1 MSEHQ
6 AEDRK
11 QTSAGSASST
21 SSISLTRRHNRST
34 RTFIV
39 HTLVRP
45 FRYFIL
51 KPGKPWPA
59 DSPQLTPHKSCS
71 KTCQVNERLVASI
84 YIYDIEPRKSKTT
97 TSKRSTNAAAAHTSV
112 TKEIAH
118 EGAQADTLQKNEESG
133 IKRRIYYIAGGSW
146 KKPPSI
152 EHWQLAAK
160 VASAV
165 PHTAVSVISVPL
177 APRETAPTA
186 FPKLLAMYEQVM
198 IESKERGEYVI
209 WAGDSSGANIVL
221 GLIGEALRVGRPGPN
236 GTVRT
241 TEKVSSPTRQAEYI
255 EEEKQ
260 PINDREGPRPLL
272 APSALFLICPS
283 VDANRD
289 NPDIAKLER
298 LDPVLKADDSKKF
311 AVAWSGDWSVND
323 ERISPAL
330 EGRPGDHV
338 VQLLH
343 ERGVKVHGVTA
354 GYDILSPDGI
364 KLRDR
369 LEKEGVQGKWLH
381 WDKQMHC
388 FPLAWIYGLPESKKG
403 LYWILDV
410 LSEEE

>member
-1 MSEHQ
+1 M
-6 AEDRK
+6 
-11 QTSAGSASST
+11 SAGSASST
-21 SSISLTRRHNRST
+21 STISLTQRHNRSL
-34 RTFIV
+34 RTFVV

-59 DSPQLTPHKSCS
+59 GSPQLTPHKSCL
-71 KTCQVNERLVASI
+71 KTCSVNERLVANI
-84 YIYDIEPRKSKTT
+84 YIYDVEPRKSRTT
-97 TSKRSTNAAAAHTSV
+97 TSKRSTNAAAAHTS
-112 TKEIAH
+112 
-118 EGAQADTLQKNEESG
+118 SG

-146 KKPPSI
+146 KQPPSI
-152 EHWQLAAK
+152 EHWQIVAK
-160 VASAV
+160 MASAV

-177 APRETAPTA
+177 APNETAPTA

-236 GTVRT
+236 GT
-241 TEKVSSPTRQAEYI
+241 PLD
-255 EEEKQ
+255 
-260 PINDREGPRPLL
+260 DRDGPRPLL
-272 APSALFLICPS
+272 SPQALLLICPS
-283 VDANRD
+283 VDAKRE
-289 NPDIAKLER
+289 NPDIAKIQR
-298 LDPVLKADDSKKF
+298 QDPVLKAAESKKF
-311 AVAWSGDWSVND
+311 AVSWSGEWSIND
-323 ERISPAL
+323 ERISPAQ

-338 VQLLH
+338 VQLLR

-364 KLRDR
+364 KLRER

-388 FPLAWIYGLPESKKG
+388 FPLAWIYGLPESRKG
-403 LYWILDV
+403 LFWILDV

>member
-1 MSEHQ
+1 M
-6 AEDRK
+6 
-11 QTSAGSASST
+11 SAGSASST
-21 SSISLTRRHNRST
+21 STISLTQRHNRSL
-34 RTFIV
+34 RTFVV

-59 DSPQLTPHKSCS
+59 GSPQLTPHKSCL
-71 KTCQVNERLVASI
+71 KTCSVNERLVANI
-84 YIYDIEPRKSKTT
+84 YIYD
-97 TSKRSTNAAAAHTSV
+97 
-112 TKEIAH
+112 
-118 EGAQADTLQKNEESG
+118 ADTLQKNEESG

-146 KKPPSI
+146 KQPPSI
-152 EHWQLAAK
+152 EHWQIVAK
-160 VASAV
+160 MASAV

-177 APRETAPTA
+177 APNETAPTA

-221 GLIGEALRVGRPGPN
+221 GLIGEALR
-236 GTVRT
+236 
-241 TEKVSSPTRQAEYI
+241 
-255 EEEKQ
+255 EEKQ
-260 PINDREGPRPLL
+260 PLDDRDGPRPLL
-272 APSALFLICPS
+272 SPQALLLICPS
-283 VDANRD
+283 VDAKRE
-289 NPDIAKLER
+289 NPDIAKIQR
-298 LDPVLKADDSKKF
+298 QDPVLKAAESKKF
-311 AVAWSGDWSVND
+311 AVAWSGEWSIND
-323 ERISPAL
+323 ERISPAQ

-338 VQLLH
+338 VQLLR

-364 KLRDR
+364 KLRER

-388 FPLAWIYGLPESKKG
+388 FPLAWIYGLPESRKG
-403 LYWILDV
+403 LFWILDV

>member
-84 YIYDIEPRKSKTT
+84 YIYDIEPRKSRTT
-97 TSKRSTNAAAAHTSV
+97 TSKRSTNAAAAHTS
-112 TKEIAH
+112 
-118 EGAQADTLQKNEESG
+118 SG

-236 GTVRT
+236 GT
-241 TEKVSSPTRQAEYI
+241 
-255 EEEKQ
+255 
-260 PINDREGPRPLL
+260 GPRPLL